1 MPRLKIL
8 FNVVKLIQPGTL
20 TDRHAKVQVRLIPGS
35 IMGVVTDLE
44 RRKIAI
50 LIPCYNEAKAV
61 GCVVADFRRACPA
74 ADIFVYDNG
83 STDETSA
90 CARAAG
96 AIVRREPN
104 QGKGNVVRRMFAD
117 VSADI
122 YVLADGDGT
131 YDATVAPQLIDKLIL
146 ERLDFVNVARRT
158 AAELAYRPGH
168 RFGNRLLTGL
178 VRKIF
183 GRQFTD
189 MLSGY
194 KILSHRFVKS
204 FPAFSTGFEIET
216 EISVHAL
223 ELRVPCLEA
232 EAAYG
237 ARMEGS
243 TSKLRT
249 YADGLRI
256 LLLIARLIKDERPFL
271 FFGLWGIFLIVSAL
285 GLSIPIWEVFLETG
299 TVPRFPTAILCVG
312 MVLSGILS
320 ILVGLILEM
329 VTRTRI
335 EMKRLFYLNVPQE
348 RG

>member
-1 MPRLKIL
+1 MVLTE
-8 FNVVKLIQPGTL
+8 VSL
-20 TDRHAKVQVRLIPGS
+20 TDPHR
-35 IMGVVTDLE
+35 GVATDLE
-44 RRKIAI
+44 RRKVAI
-50 LIPCYNEAKAV
+50 LIPCYNEAKAI
-61 GCVVADFRRACPA
+61 GRVVADFRRACRA
-74 ADIFVYDNG
+74 ADIYVYDNS
-83 STDETSA
+83 STDQTSEY
-90 CARAAG
+90 ARAAG
-96 AIVRREPN
+96 AIVRHEPN

-117 VSADI
+117 VSADV

-131 YDATVAPQLIDKLIL
+131 YDAAAAPQLIDKLIL

-158 AAELAYRPGH
+158 TGELAYRPGH
-168 RFGNRLLTGL
+168 RFGNHLLTGL

-194 KILSHRFVKS
+194 KILSRRFVKS
-204 FPAFSTGFEIET
+204 FPATSSGFEIET

-223 ELRVPCLEA
+223 ELRVPCA
-232 EAAYG
+232 EVPAAYG

-249 YADGLRI
+249 YADGFRI
-256 LLLIARLIKDERPFL
+256 LLLIARLIKDERPLL
-271 FFGLWGIFLIVSAL
+271 FFGLCGIFLVALAL
-285 GLSIPIWEVFLETG
+285 GLSIPILEVFLETG

-312 MVLSGILS
+312 IVLSGILS

-329 VTRTRI
+329 VTRTRL